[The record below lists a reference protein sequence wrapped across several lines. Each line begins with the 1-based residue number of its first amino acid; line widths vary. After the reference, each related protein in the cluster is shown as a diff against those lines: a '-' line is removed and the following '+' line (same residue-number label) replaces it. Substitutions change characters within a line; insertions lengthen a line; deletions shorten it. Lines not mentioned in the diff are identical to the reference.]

1 MAEDIHPTQ
10 PLSPSLPVNPPPD
23 DKRRHPEKNKKQPEQ
38 DTKQQDEPKHRPHE
52 GLFDEYV

>member
-1 MAEDIHPTQ
+1 MAEDIVPTQ

-23 DKRRHPEKNKKQPEQ
+23 DKRRHSEKNKNKSEQ
-38 DTKQQDEPKHRPHE
+38 GTTQQNEPKDRQHQ

>member
-1 MAEDIHPTQ
+1 MAEDIRPTQ

-23 DKRRHPEKNKKQPEQ
+23 DKRRHPDKNKPKSEPEIEQ
-38 DTKQQDEPKHRPHE
+38 ADEPKQRPHE